1 VAVSEVRQLGMNP
14 FTHRDGPSSAEVL
27 QVEDQTVLVRLHH
40 ARTEEV
46 LRAELA
52 VIGYEPRPTDRVL
65 VLPAEEGLFVVGVL
79 GEARTRRPAAQET
92 VVISATQRIVLE
104 APALELRGDTAA
116 IVATSTTLTSQTL
129 EVDAK
134 RVVERAEETY
144 RYASESA
151 HLNAGTIRS
160 VADDAHEVIAR
171 RASMISEEDTV
182 IDGARVLLG

>member
-1 VAVSEVRQLGMNP
+1 MNEVRQLAINP
-14 FTHRDGPSSAEVL
+14 FAHREGPSSAEVL
-27 QVEDQTVLVRLHH
+27 HVEEHAVLVRLHH

-52 VIGYEPRPTDRVL
+52 VVGYEPRPADRVL
-65 VLPAEEGLFVVGVL
+65 IVAGEEGLFVVGVL
-79 GEARTRRPAAQET
+79 GEARMRRPSAEDT
-92 VVISATQRIVLE
+92 LLISANQRIILE
-104 APALELRGDTAA
+104 APTVELRGDTTA
-116 IVATSTTLTSQTL
+116 IVAISTTLTSQTL

-151 HLNAGTIRS
+151 HLNAGRIRN

-182 IDGARVLLG
+182 IDGERVLLG